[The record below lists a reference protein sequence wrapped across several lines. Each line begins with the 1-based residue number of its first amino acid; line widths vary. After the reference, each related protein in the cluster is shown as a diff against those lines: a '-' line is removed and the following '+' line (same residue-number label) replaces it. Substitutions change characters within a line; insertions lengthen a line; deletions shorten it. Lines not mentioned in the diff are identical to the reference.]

1 MMIEKIKNLFKKE
14 HDPLSSDEKLQ
25 LIEKSSKLVGPGVF
39 YSTLIVIAS
48 FLPVFLLTG
57 MEGKLFSP
65 LAWTKSFI
73 LIVDAFLAITL
84 TPVLISFLLKGKLRP
99 ENKNPINR
107 KLESIYT
114 PILVFCLKWRK
125 TVLGINIVAL
135 LIGLVMFT
143 RLGSEF
149 MPPLDEGSV
158 LFMPVTLPDVSNS
171 EVKRILQVQDKLIKS
186 IPEVDHVLGKAGRA
200 NTATDNSPISMI
212 ETIILLK
219 PQSEWREG
227 KTKNDIITEINNKLQ
242 IPGVTNGFTQPIINR
257 INMLSTGIRT
267 DVGIKV
273 YGESLDTINALS
285 QKIKK
290 ALEGTSGVKDLY
302 AEPITGGR
310 YIDIEAKREML
321 GRYGLSIDDINAVV
335 EAAIGGMKLT
345 TTIEGRQRFSVNAR
359 YAQEYRNSIDALKK
373 LQVQTMQYG
382 PIPLETIA
390 EVKISDGPPMI
401 NSENAML
408 RGSVLF
414 NVRDRDLGSTVKEAQ
429 KKLNSM
435 MSKMPKG
442 YYIEWSGQWENQLR
456 ANKTLSIIL
465 PIVVIIIFLILYF
478 TYHSMKES
486 LITMITVPF
495 ALIGGVFMVYFYGI
509 NLSVAVAVGFIAL
522 FGMAIETAMLMT
534 IYLNES
540 MNKMVEKYGNSSQT
554 ITEDILK
561 QYIVDGSAKRLR
573 PKLMT
578 VSVSLFGLIPILWA
592 TGTGA
597 DVMLPITVPL
607 IGGTITSTIYVLLVT
622 PIVFEMVKLHELKT
636 KGKIE
641 LIDVKE

>member
-540 MNKMVEKYGNSSQT
+540 MNKMVEKHGNSSQT